1 MASNVTNP
9 STTSNPSNLQRKTL
23 TFKQLLGYMWKF
35 KALYLISLPG
45 IFYFL
50 LFKYV
55 PLAGSVIAFQDFNLF
70 NGIKGSPWVG
80 LKHFERMFSHYDFIN
95 ILKNTL
101 LLGIYD
107 IVFAFTAPI
116 FLALLLNE
124 VRLML
129 YKKIVQ
135 TIMYAPHFLSWVI
148 VSGIFIGILSP
159 ESGVLNVMLGWVG
172 IDPIYFL
179 GEESYIRTILVG
191 SGLWRDVGWGT
202 IIYLA
207 ALASV
212 NPDLYE
218 AAEIDGA
225 GRWKQ
230 TLNITLPALLPVVTI
245 LFLLKIGDFL
255 DYGFERVF
263 VFQNPLNIRNSEIL
277 DTYIYK
283 AGLRQ
288 LQFSYAT
295 AIGVFKSVVG
305 LFLLLVANTLSKK
318 ATGES
323 LY

>member
-1 MASNVTNP
+1 MASSIETAGAAVP
-9 STTSNPSNLQRKTL
+9 QAVSNRRR
-23 TFKQLLGYMWKF
+23 LLGYMWKY
-35 KALYLISLPG
+35 KALYFISLPG
-45 IFYFL
+45 LFYFI

-55 PLAGSVIAFQDFNLF
+55 PLMGSVIAFQNFNLF
-70 NGIKGSPWVG
+70 SGVTGSPWVG
-80 LKHFERMFSHYDFIN
+80 FKHFERMFQHYDFIR

-116 FLALLLNE
+116 VLALLLNE

-129 YKKIVQ
+129 YKKIIQ

-148 VSGIFIGILSP
+148 VSGIFAGILSP
-159 ESGVLNVMLGWVG
+159 ESGVLNVMLGWIG

-179 GEESYIRTILVG
+179 GDDSYIRSILVG

-207 ALASV
+207 ALAGI
-212 NPDLYE
+212 NPELYE
-218 AAEIDGA
+218 AAQIDGA
-225 GRWKQ
+225 SRWKQ
-230 TLNITLPALLPVVTI
+230 TLSITLPALLPVVTI

-263 VFQNPLNIRNSEIL
+263 VFQNPLNISNSEIL

-283 AGLRQ
+283 AGLKQ

-305 LFLLLVANTLSKK
+305 LFLLLIANTLSKK